1 MRRWTT
7 PTHTIRVKGI
17 DLTGADVWVTYVQG
31 ATALE
36 VRNPSMTSDGEDTA
50 LTVELTQE
58 QTAGFSPSTPV
69 EVQVNWVTRD
79 GKRDA
84 TAIKAIG
91 VERNLMNREQG
102 YVG

>member
-17 DLTGADVWVTYVQG
+17 DLTGADVWVTYTQG
-31 ATALE
+31 AKTLE
-36 VRNPSMTSDGEDTA
+36 VANPQAAYDGEDTS
-50 LTVELTQE
+50 LEVELTQA
-58 QTAGFSPSTPV
+58 QTAGFSTYAPV

-84 TAIKAIG
+84 TAIKTVA
-91 VERNLMNREQG
+91 VERNNLDREQG